1 VKRRMRKRRIAAL
14 ALALL
19 AFPATALA
27 APQDLR
33 HEAPS
38 SSLGIPPE
46 LASRPAVP
54 SHLVGRHLP
63 AVGTDVAA
71 PDQQSSPRGVS
82 VPTESA
88 SASSGF
94 DWADAGIGAAGAA
107 SLFGIALAG
116 ALSLRRR
123 TSSLAG

>member
-71 PDQQSSPRGVS
+71 PDQQSSPPGVS
-82 VPTESA
+82 IPTE

-94 DWADAGIGAAGAA
+94 DWTDAGIGAAGTM
-107 SLFGIALAG
+107 SLLGIALAG
-116 ALSLRRR
+116 AVVLRRR
-123 TSSLAG
+123 SSPLAG

>member
-1 VKRRMRKRRIAAL
+1 VKRRIRKRRIAAL

-38 SSLGIPPE
+38 SSLGVPPE
-46 LASRPAVP
+46 LASPQVVP
-54 SHLVGRHLP
+54 SHLP

-82 VPTESA
+82 IPTESA
-88 SASSGF
+88 SDDGGF
-94 DWADAGIGAAGAA
+94 DWADAGIGAAGAV

-116 ALSLRRR
+116 ALALRRR
-123 TSSLAG
+123 SSPLAG